1 MKRKFHARFLG
12 GLGRVNRLRLPGSP
26 THMVILEAP
35 RLLFRDH
42 DINDLEPFCAMEAD
56 PEVRRF
62 VGGPRSR
69 VGAER
74 KFKSVYLP
82 PVPDRLG
89 LWAAVFKPTGQYVGY
104 CGVYP
109 HFGSRS
115 VIAGEG
121 TLAFYLA
128 RAYWGQ
134 GLASEAGAAFVSFAF
149 KELGLS
155 RLVATVQVGNA
166 SSVRVLEKLGF
177 TLHRS
182 ETGDSRSYNHYELL
196 PVQSPNGA

>member
-1 MKRKFHARFLG
+1 
-12 GLGRVNRLRLPGSP
+12 
-26 THMVILEAP
+26 MVILATS

-42 DINDLEPFCAMEAD
+42 DISDLEPFCAMEAD

-69 VGAER
+69 AGAER
-74 KFKSVYLP
+74 KFRSVYLP

-89 LWAAVFKPTGQYVGY
+89 LWATVFRPTAQYIGY

-109 HFGSRS
+109 HFGPHS
-115 VIAGEG
+115 VIRGEG

-128 RAYWGQ
+128 RAYWGL

-149 KELGLS
+149 KDLGLS
-155 RLVATVQVGNA
+155 RLVATVQVGNNA
-166 SSVRVLEKLGF
+166 SVRVLEKLGF
-177 TLHRS
+177 SLHHLES
-182 ETGDSRSYNHYELL
+182 GKSRSYTHYELR
-196 PVQSPNGA
+196 PSQDPSAA

>member
-1 MKRKFHARFLG
+1 
-12 GLGRVNRLRLPGSP
+12 
-26 THMVILEAP
+26 MVILETP

-42 DINDLEPFCAMEAD
+42 DINDLEPFCAMEAE

-69 VGAER
+69 AGAER

-89 LWAAVFKPTGQYVGY
+89 LWATVFKPTGQYVGY

-109 HFGSRS
+109 RFGPHS
-115 VIAGEG
+115 VIPGEG

-155 RLVATVQVGNA
+155 RLVATVQVGNV
-166 SSVRVLEKLGF
+166 SSVRVVEKLGF
-177 TLHRS
+177 TLRRLES
-182 ETGDSRSYNHYELL
+182 GESRSYNHYELA
-196 PVQSPNGA
+196 PAQGPKRA